1 MQRREFL
8 HGLGAATLALAAPAA
23 VAQVPQPVMT
33 MSGKDSNDAPFTLDR
48 FANKVCL
55 VSFFTAGCNLCTH
68 DLKLMREF
76 NFANRTKNF
85 ALIGVNLDK
94 SRQDFND
101 YLKLI
106 GLAIPAEQR
115 FPLLWRSAT
124 DHHDNFGPIVRE
136 PTHFVLD
143 AKHRLGSA
151 LDYDYALSGAGLIVL
166 TEGPV

>member
-1 MQRREFL
+1 MKRREIL
-8 HGLGAATLALAAPAA
+8 RGIGAGALLAAAPS
-23 VAQVPQPVMT
+23 VWAQATPPVLTMT
-33 MSGKDSNDAPFTLDR
+33 GKDGSEQPFTLER
-48 FANKVCL
+48 YANKTCL
-55 VSFFTAGCNLCTH
+55 ISFFTAGCNLCTH

-76 NFANRTKNF
+76 NFSNKAKNF

-115 FPLLWRSAT
+115 FPLLWRGAA
-124 DHHDNFGPIVRE
+124 DHRDNFGPIAHE

-143 AKHRLGSA
+143 AKHHLSFKREGTFQPDDWDRLWTTIS
-151 LDYDYALSGAGLIVL
+151 L
-166 TEGPV
+166 

>member
-8 HGLGAATLALAAPAA
+8 YGIGAVTLAMAAPGAI
-23 VAQVPQPVMT
+23 AQATPQLMT
-33 MSGKDSNDAPFTLDR
+33 MSGKDSNDMAFTLDR

-55 VSFFTAGCNLCTH
+55 VSFFTGGCNLCAH

-76 NFANRTKNF
+76 NFSNRAKNF

-115 FPLLWRSAT
+115 FPLLWRGAS

-143 AKHRLGSA
+143 AKHRLSFKR
-151 LDYDYALSGAGLIVL
+151 
-166 TEGPV
+166 EGTFQPDDWDRLWTTITL